1 MVTDRDLYIRTIT
14 DVIDYYG
21 YTHLA
26 LTLNVSIDDLD
37 RWLAG
42 EGRPPTEVFLRIIEL
57 KNEARSLSL

>member
-1 MVTDRDLYIRTIT
+1 
-14 DVIDYYG
+14 VIDYYG
-21 YTHLA
+21 YTHLV

>member
-21 YTHLA
+21 YTHLV